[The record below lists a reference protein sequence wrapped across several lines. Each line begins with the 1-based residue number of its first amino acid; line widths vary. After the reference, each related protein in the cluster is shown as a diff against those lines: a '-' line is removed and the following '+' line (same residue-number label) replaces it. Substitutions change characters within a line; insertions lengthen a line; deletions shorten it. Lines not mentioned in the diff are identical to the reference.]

1 MVSDQSVRQA
11 ARRGARDAQRRL
23 LAAREQREKRLS
35 VLGVQVVVALARR
48 DAAVAEQERVA
59 GVALRSM
66 TEGEGLALRDA
77 VKWCGDGVSVR
88 EGSRLRQLATTID
101 AQQKV
106 AATGP
111 DANREQDGTG
121 PAEQPAGHGQGA
133 AG

>member
-1 MVSDQSVRQA
+1 MSDQSVRQA
-11 ARRGARDAQRRL
+11 ARRVARGAQRRL
-23 LAAREQREKRLS
+23 LAAREEREKRLGE
-35 VLGVQVVVALARR
+35 LGVQVVVALAER
-48 DAAVAEQERVA
+48 DAAVAEREQAA
-59 GVALRSM
+59 GAALRSM
-66 TEGEGLALRDA
+66 TEQEGLALRDA

-111 DANREQDGTG
+111 DANREQDGAG
-121 PAEQPAGHGQGA
+121 PAEQSAGHGQGV

>member
-1 MVSDQSVRQA
+1 M
-11 ARRGARDAQRRL
+11 
-23 LAAREQREKRLS
+23 
-35 VLGVQVVVALARR
+35 LGVQVVVALARR

-66 TEGEGLALRDA
+66 TEGEGLALREA

-88 EGSRLRQLATTID
+88 EGSRLRQLAATIE

-106 AATGP
+106 AATGSVA
-111 DANREQDGTG
+111 DRGQDGTG
-121 PAEQPAGHGQGA
+121 PAERSAGHGQGV